1 MGSAVNEGGGVRT
14 EERVGV
20 IENQLGMGGNGD

>member
-1 MGSAVNEGGGVRT
+1 MGNVVNEGGGVRT

-20 IENQLGMGGNGD
+20 IENHLGMGGHGD